1 MLQKLGVLSFSE
13 PYWLDNIATLP
24 SHGMDHDMIG
34 RVSDARR
41 RPPVFPWKV
50 RRRHRAHN
58 RTHVSI
64 CTNDL
69 PVVVTVLPFLV

>member
-41 RPPVFPWKV
+41 RPPVFPWNV
-50 RRRHRAHN
+50 
-58 RTHVSI
+58 
-64 CTNDL
+64 
-69 PVVVTVLPFLV
+69 